1 MVRHLSG
8 LAAKE
13 LEELAVQLGHKP
25 FRGKQLFDHLHQRN
39 ATDLDDIAVLP
50 AQFRQGLLEA
60 GWGACSLTIAEVQR
74 SSDKTVKLGLST
86 ADGHLI
92 ESVLIPM
99 DTGKFTQCISSQIGC
114 ALGCAVC
121 MTGTLGLRR
130 NLTAAEIVDQ
140 IRLAKRDFPECQVR
154 NIVFMGMGEPLHN
167 VDAVVAATK
176 ILQSPRGLMVSKRRL
191 TVSTAGVIPG
201 ILRLSTEA
209 EVLLAVSLNA
219 PNQEIRERLMPIARK
234 YPLDDLM
241 ATLKQWP
248 LAPRQR
254 LTLEYVMVAGINDQL
269 EHARELV
276 RLISHIRCKVNL
288 IPFNPFP
295 GTELQAPSEA
305 TIQAFFEAL
314 HAKDVRVTVRKS
326 RGQDIQAAC
335 GQLAGSRANT
345 CCER

>member
-1 MVRHLSG
+1 
-8 LAAKE
+8 
-13 LEELAVQLGHKP
+13 
-25 FRGKQLFDHLHQRN
+25 
-39 ATDLDDIAVLP
+39 
-50 AQFRQGLLEA
+50 
-60 GWGACSLTIAEVQR
+60 
-74 SSDKTVKLGLST
+74 
-86 ADGHLI
+86 
-92 ESVLIPM
+92 
-99 DTGKFTQCISSQIGC
+99 
-114 ALGCAVC
+114 